1 MRFYDSLYT
10 SKSIG
15 NPENAKRRLF
25 FGIGC
30 SFLPQASRDFYV
42 ISLARNADQLDIFS
56 ASLLK
61 QRCFD
66 KKSLIVVGIASDRQE
81 AVGLVELMLGDAFR
95 AGMVGDIKGYLLGE
109 MARKRRKR

>member
-30 SFLPQASRDFYV
+30 RDFYV

-81 AVGLVELMLGDAFR
+81 AVGLVELMLEDAFR